1 MAPGLPESSFR
12 KYCGGDMARC
22 YGTFAVLDGALSL
35 ALHGTEHDSHAIG
48 EVPQSL
54 AEKAGRKAAPHG
66 QDGL

>member
-1 MAPGLPESSFR
+1 
-12 KYCGGDMARC
+12 MARC

-35 ALHGTEHDSHAIG
+35 AFHGTEHDSHAIG
-48 EVPQSL
+48 EVRQSL